1 MVLNKKVEPWKLIV
15 KTRPLKNVRIGYV
28 TFKNKPLKLGELVRN
43 KFRIALRN
51 VTGDDDLIEKLL
63 QSLEENGFINYYGWQ
78 RFGNDK
84 EVPSYFLYRGSA
96 AFG

>member
-1 MVLNKKVEPWKLIV
+1 MEVDREDAVFEKRQN
-15 KTRPLKNVRIGYV
+15 RI
-28 TFKNKPLKLGELVRN
+28 
-43 KFRIALRN
+43 RN